1 MTWTAYKIVFQML
14 APMHIGWFKQ
24 GNLQRTRPYVT
35 GKALWGALTAR
46 LTRDHPELRGDYGA
60 VGQRVN
66 EELAFSYFYPAV
78 SENVDLWPW
87 EKPDEFAWR
96 YLGSYASTA
105 LDYGHNTAEEGSLHE
120 TEFIAPCTR
129 EGDQVYLVGYIFER
143 QGCTLPWRD
152 VLSRLQLG
160 GERTYGW
167 GRVRLEKMSSPLSS
181 GEKFFVDGLAMA
193 LDGERPVLR
202 ASTNTPLLASTN
214 TPLLAHALAAE
225 FQGRRPV
232 SSVRGP
238 VEPLLGRETDPQ
250 GRFGAHLP
258 EARICWPPGGILTAG
273 AEIIIGEY
281 GIWEGV
287 P

>member
-1 MTWTAYKIVFQML
+1 MAWKAYQVVL
-14 APMHIGWFKQ
+14 RLLSPMHIGWIKQ

-46 LTRDHPELRGDYGA
+46 LTRDHPDLGDYPT
-60 VGQRVN
+60 VGQRVRD
-66 EELAFSYFYPAV
+66 ELAFSYFYPAV
-78 SENVDLWPW
+78 GEDVNLWPW

-105 LDYGHNTAEEGSLHE
+105 LDYGRNTAEEGSLHE
-120 TEFIAPCTR
+120 TEFIAPYTR
-129 EGDQVYLVGYIFER
+129 DSQQVYLVGYIFER
-143 QGCTLPWRD
+143 QGCTLPWQD

-167 GRVRLEKMSSPLSS
+167 GRVRCPDGPASVPA
-181 GEKFFVDGLAMA
+181 GELLFGRYAMQ
-193 LDGERPVLR
+193 LDRDRPVLR
-202 ASTNTPLLASTN
+202 ASQDV
-214 TPLLAHALAAE
+214 PLLAHALAAE
-225 FQGRRPV
+225 FQGRQPV

-258 EARICWPPGGILTAG
+258 EARICWTPGGILTAD

-281 GIWEGV
+281 GIWEGA

>member
-1 MTWTAYKIVFQML
+1 MSWTAYKVVFRLL
-14 APMHIGWFKQ
+14 APMHIGWIKQ

-46 LTRDHPELRGDYGA
+46 LTRDHPQLGGDYKN
-60 VGQRVN
+60 VGQRVHQ
-66 EELAFSYFYPAV
+66 ELAFSYFYPAV
-78 SENVDLWPW
+78 GETVDLWPW
-87 EKPDEFAWR
+87 GETAEEFAWR

-105 LDYGHNTAEEGSLHE
+105 LNYSCNTAEEGSLHE
-120 TEFIAPCTR
+120 TEFIAPFTR
-129 EGDQVYLVGYIFER
+129 DGQPVYLIGYIFEC
-143 QGCTLPWRD
+143 QGCTLPWQD

-167 GRVRLEKMSSPLSS
+167 GRVRLEKMSSLLSG
-181 GEKFFVDGLAMA
+181 GEKFFVDGLEMT
-193 LDGERPVLR
+193 LDGKRPVLQ
-202 ASTNTPLLASTN
+202 ASKDA
-214 TPLLAHALAAE
+214 PLLAHALAAE
-225 FQGRRPV
+225 FQGCQPV

-258 EARICWPPGGILTAG
+258 EARICWPPGSTLTAD

-281 GIWEGV
+281 GIWAGV
-287 P
+287 I

>member
-1 MTWTAYKIVFQML
+1 MAWKAYQVVL
-14 APMHIGWFKQ
+14 RLLSPMHIGWIKQ

-46 LTRDHPELRGDYGA
+46 LTRDHPELGGDYA
-60 VGQRVN
+60 KVGQRVN
-66 EELAFSYFYPAV
+66 QELAFSYFYPAI
-78 SENVDLWPW
+78 SEDVDCRPW
-87 EKPDEFAWR
+87 GDRADEFAWR

-105 LDYGHNTAEEGSLHE
+105 LDYGRNTAEEGSLHE
-120 TEFIAPCTR
+120 TEFIAPYTR
-129 EGDQVYLVGYIFER
+129 DSQQVYLVGYIFER
-143 QGCTLPWRD
+143 QGCTLPWQD

-167 GRVRLEKMSSPLSS
+167 GRVRLKKMSSPLSS

-193 LDGERPVLR
+193 LDGERPVLQ
-202 ASTNTPLLASTN
+202 ASPG

-225 FQGRRPV
+225 FQGRQPV

-258 EARICWPPGGILTAG
+258 EARICWTPGGTLTAH

-281 GIWEGV
+281 GIWEGA